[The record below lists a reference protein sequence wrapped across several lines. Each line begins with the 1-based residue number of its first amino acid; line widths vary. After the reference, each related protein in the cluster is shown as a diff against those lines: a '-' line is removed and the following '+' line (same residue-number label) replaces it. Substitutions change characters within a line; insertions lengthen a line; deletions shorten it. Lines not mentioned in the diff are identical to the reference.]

1 MKGTIGILT
10 GGGDVPGL
18 NQCIKTVVNRGA
30 SEGYR
35 IMGIRRGWD
44 GLVQINP
51 DDPQS
56 IARNVSELNP
66 SMVRTIDRTGG
77 TYLHT
82 SRTNPARLRPEELP
96 PHLDRASLRKVADKK
111 GKGERYDMTAQV
123 LRSLEM
129 LSIDVLVP
137 IGGDDTLSFAVML
150 CEKGFPVTAIP
161 KTMDNDVFGTD
172 FCIGFSTAITRSINF
187 IHDLRTSSGSHERIT
202 VVELFGRNCGE
213 TALISAYL
221 ANVDRAVISEVPF
234 DVEKLA
240 RFMVEDKANNPSA
253 YSIMV
258 ISEGA
263 IPTGGSVMEWGKEDA
278 YGHKKLGGI
287 GEWTAER
294 IHKLTGH
301 DIIQQRLAYLM
312 RCGAPDSLDR
322 MVATNFGNLAVD
334 LIAQNRKG
342 FMVALKNGCYTTTPI
357 AEISRGS
364 RRVDVDRCYDKE
376 NYRPKVVSVE
386 GLPMFLY

>member
-18 NQCIKTVVNRGA
+18 NQCIKMVVNRGT

-35 IMGIRRGWD
+35 VIGIRRGWD

-51 DDPQS
+51 DDPET
-56 IARNVSELNP
+56 IARQTMELTP
-66 SMVRTIDRTGG
+66 STVRIIDRTGG

-82 SRTNPARLRPEELP
+82 SRTNPSRMHPEELP
-96 PHLDRASLRKVADKK
+96 PHVDRSSLQKVSDKT
-111 GKGERYDMTAQV
+111 GKTEYYDLTPQAIKN
-123 LRSLEM
+123 LEK
-129 LSIDVLVP
+129 LSIDILVP
-137 IGGDDTLSFAVML
+137 IGGDDTLSYAVTLDKM
-150 CEKGFPVTAIP
+150 GIPVICIP

-172 FCIGFSTAITRSINF
+172 FCIGFSTAVTRSINF

-202 VVELFGRNCGE
+202 VVELFGRNSGE
-213 TALISAYL
+213 TALISSYL

-234 DVEKLA
+234 DMEKLA
-240 RFMVEDKANNPSA
+240 RFLVEDKINNPSA

-263 IPTGGSVMEWGKEDA
+263 IPLGGSVMEEGEEDA

-301 DIIQQRLAYLM
+301 GIIYQRLAYLM

-322 MVATNFGNLAVD
+322 MVATNFGTLAVE
-334 LIAQNRKG
+334 LIAQNKKG
-342 FMVALKNGCYTTTPI
+342 LMVALKGGCYTTTPI
-357 AEISRGS
+357 TEISRGT

-376 NYRPKVVSVE
+376 NYRPKVISVE

>member
-18 NQCIKTVVNRGA
+18 NQCIRTVVNRGA

-35 IMGIRRGWD
+35 IIGIRRGWD

-51 DDPQS
+51 DDPET
-56 IARNVSELNP
+56 IARNTFELNP
-66 SMVRTIDRTGG
+66 SVVRTIDRTGG

-96 PHLDRASLRKVADKK
+96 PHLDKAGLQKVGDKTAK
-111 GKGERYDMTAQV
+111 AARYDITPQV
-123 LRSLEM
+123 LRTLES

-137 IGGDDTLSFAVML
+137 IGGDDTLSYAVKL
-150 CEKGFPVTAIP
+150 WENGFPVTAIP

-187 IHDLRTSSGSHERIT
+187 IHDLRTSAGSHERIT
-202 VVELFGRNCGE
+202 VVELFGRYCGE

-240 RFMVEDKANNPSA
+240 RFLVEDKTNNPSA

-263 IPTGGSVMEWGKEDA
+263 LPVGGALMQWGKEDA
-278 YGHKKLGGI
+278 YGHRKLGGI

-294 IHKLTGH
+294 IQELTGH
-301 DIIQQRLAYLM
+301 AIIYQRLAYLM

-322 MVATNFGNLAVD
+322 MVATNFGNMAVD
-334 LIAQNRKG
+334 LIAQNRNG
-342 FMVALKNGCYTTTPI
+342 FMVALKNGCYTTSPV

-364 RRVDVDRCYDKE
+364 RRVDVERCYDKE

-386 GLPMFLY
+386 GMPMFLY